1 MVGNVVQWTTAWI
14 AAEREVRRES
24 KLLSKVFFI
33 GCGVSQFHESNRD
46 QRWRPARAGALKFNC
61 DASFNSKGAT
71 ASAAVLLRNS
81 EGRLV
86 DGIATSFRSS
96 SAFAAEAQAVR
107 LAAQLAITRNPEAAT
122 IESNNLEVIKLGVS
136 EKVPPWEALAIIL
149 DIRQMVRQENL
160 NLRWTNRA
168 NNTAAHWTAQACA
181 HNSLPVGWVSNPP
194 MALSEILRIDALPGP
209 LTKMGF
215 LTLFEMASM
224 PILQVLIISTL
235 GAFMATGYL
244 DLLTPLTQ
252 KSLNKIVF
260 MVDLIA
266 WWFMPVNLGLTFL
279 LGGMLGWI
287 AVKLLKPK
295 SELEGLI
302 IATCSAGN
310 LGGLMLII
318 VPAICRED
326 SSPFG
331 DHKICSSVGLSYASF
346 SMALGNIY
354 IWTYTYQLVR
364 SSALKCKAIVQV
376 PNKDLAANVKTHLL
390 LEGQV
395 QQHVTPSTI
404 STQEDTDNQAVIV
417 SEASTS
423 KIEGGNVPFW
433 GNVTVVLLPLLEQLL
448 TPPTLSVIVG
458 FFFGAVPWLK
468 NLIIGDNAPL
478 RVIQDSIKLLGDG
491 TVPCLTL
498 LLGGLRKA
506 SLKPIMIVAVICVR
520 YVFLP
525 LIGIGI
531 VNVAGNL
538 GFLPSDPLYRYV
550 LLIQFAVPPAMNIGI
565 MTQLFDVAQE
575 ECSVLFLWTYLV
587 ASLSLTIW
595 STIFMW
601 ILS

>member
-1 MVGNVVQWTTAWI
+1 
-14 AAEREVRRES
+14 
-24 KLLSKVFFI
+24 
-33 GCGVSQFHESNRD
+33 
-46 QRWRPARAGALKFNC
+46 
-61 DASFNSKGAT
+61 
-71 ASAAVLLRNS
+71 
-81 EGRLV
+81 
-86 DGIATSFRSS
+86 
-96 SAFAAEAQAVR
+96 
-107 LAAQLAITRNPEAAT
+107 
-122 IESNNLEVIKLGVS
+122 
-136 EKVPPWEALAIIL
+136 
-149 DIRQMVRQENL
+149 
-160 NLRWTNRA
+160 
-168 NNTAAHWTAQACA
+168 
-181 HNSLPVGWVSNPP
+181 
-194 MALSEILRIDALPGP
+194 
-209 LTKMGF
+209 MGF

-244 DLLTPLTQ
+244 NLLTPPTQ

-260 MVDLIA
+260 MVFTPSLMFASLAETVTFRDLIA

-279 LGGMLGWI
+279 LGGILGWI

-376 PNKDLAANVKTHLL
+376 PNKDLAANGKTHLL

-404 STQEDTDNQAVIV
+404 STQEDTDNQVVIV

-423 KIEGGNVPFW
+423 KIEQGNVPFW

-478 RVIQDSIKLLGDG
+478 RVIQDSIKLLGYVYLSWHSDRAM
-491 TVPCLTL
+491 VKNML
-498 LLGGLRKA
+498 LVF
-506 SLKPIMIVAVICVR
+506 IMIIKNYMILALFSSAYFQFIS
-520 YVFLP
+520 VFS
-525 LIGIGI
+525 LI
-531 VNVAGNL
+531 
-538 GFLPSDPLYRYV
+538 
-550 LLIQFAVPPAMNIGI
+550 
-565 MTQLFDVAQE
+565 
-575 ECSVLFLWTYLV
+575 
-587 ASLSLTIW
+587 
-595 STIFMW
+595 
-601 ILS
+601 

>member
-1 MVGNVVQWTTAWI
+1 
-14 AAEREVRRES
+14 
-24 KLLSKVFFI
+24 
-33 GCGVSQFHESNRD
+33 
-46 QRWRPARAGALKFNC
+46 
-61 DASFNSKGAT
+61 
-71 ASAAVLLRNS
+71 
-81 EGRLV
+81 
-86 DGIATSFRSS
+86 
-96 SAFAAEAQAVR
+96 
-107 LAAQLAITRNPEAAT
+107 
-122 IESNNLEVIKLGVS
+122 
-136 EKVPPWEALAIIL
+136 
-149 DIRQMVRQENL
+149 
-160 NLRWTNRA
+160 
-168 NNTAAHWTAQACA
+168 
-181 HNSLPVGWVSNPP
+181 
-194 MALSEILRIDALPGP
+194 
-209 LTKMGF
+209 MGF

-244 DLLTPLTQ
+244 DLLTPPTQ

-260 MVDLIA
+260 MVFTPSLTFASLAETVTFRDLIA

-423 KIEGGNVPFW
+423 KIEKGNVPFW

-478 RVIQDSIKLLGDG
+478 RVIQDSIKLLGYVYLSWHSDRAM
-491 TVPCLTL
+491 VKNML
-498 LLGGLRKA
+498 LVF
-506 SLKPIMIVAVICVR
+506 IMIIKNHMILALFGSA
-520 YVFLP
+520 YF
-525 LIGIGI
+525 
-531 VNVAGNL
+531 
-538 GFLPSDPLYRYV
+538 
-550 LLIQFAVPPAMNIGI
+550 QFI
-565 MTQLFDVAQE
+565 
-575 ECSVLFLWTYLV
+575 SVYFC
-587 ASLSLTIW
+587 
-595 STIFMW
+595 F
-601 ILS
+601 